1 MTWSIIARDTATGAF
16 GIAAASRFF
25 ALGARVPHIAS
36 GVGVIAAQALL
47 NGFYG
52 TRGLALLRA
61 GSPADEVVHT
71 LVAGDAGSTHRQVHV
86 MDAQGRIAAHTGN
99 SCIDWCGHIAGEGFS
114 VAGNMLTGRGVL
126 DATTK
131 AYADGGG
138 LPFSRR
144 LIAAMR
150 AGEAAG
156 GDKRGRQSAV
166 LVICG
171 EEEWPDLD
179 LRVDDHA
186 DPLAEIERLE
196 RVSRERFV
204 PFMRFLPRRRD
215 PVGVLDRTTI
225 EKNVNDILAAEQP

>member
-1 MTWSIIARDTATGAF
+1 
-16 GIAAASRFF
+16 
-25 ALGARVPHIAS
+25 
-36 GVGVIAAQALL
+36 
-47 NGFYG
+47 
-52 TRGLALLRA
+52 
-61 GSPADEVVHT
+61 
-71 LVAGDAGSTHRQVHV
+71 
-86 MDAQGRIAAHTGN
+86 
-99 SCIDWCGHIAGEGFS
+99 
-114 VAGNMLTGRGVL
+114 
-126 DATTK
+126 K

-196 RVSRERFV
+196 RVRRARFV
-204 PFMRFLPRRRD
+204 SFRRMPRRRARD